1 MLTSTSRR
9 YSMLNPRKLST
20 ARYCLTTAIIAK
32 HSRRPPIMICAL
44 RKILLLTRMEIKPEY
59 RGHGAGLVAIRAL
72 IDVFGR
78 GCGLVVCKPFPLQ
91 YKDEVAEADRK
102 EFEKALEKLRKYW
115 SRLGFQR
122 VAETDLYALSLAEE
136 K

>member
-1 MLTSTSRR
+1 
-9 YSMLNPRKLST
+9 
-20 ARYCLTTAIIAK
+20 
-32 HSRRPPIMICAL
+32 
-44 RKILLLTRMEIKPEY
+44 
-59 RGHGAGLVAIRAL
+59 
-72 IDVFGR
+72 
-78 GCGLVVCKPFPLQ
+78 LQ